1 MWWYWIIIPILAIFS
16 AFFSMSDTVYGMV
29 DQERLKKAIEEG
41 NKNAKIA
48 LHLSTEYERSIST
61 ILFGNNIANI
71 FASSLI
77 TAISVAIN
85 PEIGPTIGSIC
96 FTVFVIIF
104 CEFIPKA
111 LAKRFNYSLALL
123 FARPVHFFEILFFI
137 FVFPISKL
145 FSLIVKLFSKKAK
158 EEDEIDEDVLSVMVD
173 EIENDGLLEENEAE
187 MVRSAIDLN
196 DIQAF
201 EIMTPRVDVFAINI
215 EDKVEELLSNPELF
229 VHSRIPVYED
239 TIDNIIGVISI
250 KTLSKAILAKEK
262 INIRSLMFK
271 PLIIPRNHQILDL
284 LSEFKSSR
292 IHIAIVKDEYGGTE
306 GIITMEDILEQ
317 IVGDIFDEMDEIE
330 EELIITK
337 EGKYIVDGGMNLDNF
352 FEEIGYDEEFETDYT
367 TVSGFCQECLDR
379 FAKVG
384 DEFDFA
390 NYHFRVLEADEYT
403 VEKLEVTVLN
413 KKDDD

>member
-1 MWWYWIIIPILAIFS
+1 
-16 AFFSMSDTVYGMV
+16 
-29 DQERLKKAIEEG
+29 
-41 NKNAKIA
+41 
-48 LHLSTEYERSIST
+48 
-61 ILFGNNIANI
+61 
-71 FASSLI
+71 
-77 TAISVAIN
+77 
-85 PEIGPTIGSIC
+85 
-96 FTVFVIIF
+96 
-104 CEFIPKA
+104 
-111 LAKRFNYSLALL
+111 
-123 FARPVHFFEILFFI
+123 
-137 FVFPISKL
+137 
-145 FSLIVKLFSKKAK
+145 
-158 EEDEIDEDVLSVMVD
+158 
-173 EIENDGLLEENEAE
+173 
-187 MVRSAIDLN
+187 
-196 DIQAF
+196 
-201 EIMTPRVDVFAINI
+201 
-215 EDKVEELLSNPELF
+215 
-229 VHSRIPVYED
+229 
-239 TIDNIIGVISI
+239 
-250 KTLSKAILAKEK
+250 
-262 INIRSLMFK
+262 MFK